1 MKNFAR
7 FAVGCSLSL
16 GAGAA
21 LADSVGGPSYPY
33 PYYPSP
39 YYTPPPVVSPVP
51 NILCPGA
58 APLINGQCVD
68 AAGFSGAALA
78 SQALSSLSQSTTQTT
93 SDKAMG
99 KVEERR
105 EQEANPRQA
114 DQSQPSARP
123 ASTFG
128 QPLQRQTAA
137 PAPREARRGP
147 TVEVRP
153 EGHAGAAAPSRTVP
167 VERTTASSRKTA
179 GGRRERLPL
188 AMQPAGGPPA
198 VTPAEMDGLPRPA
211 YPLRTLF
218 GTPVPISP
226 DSKFGVWTQGYG
238 DYEQRTAN
246 SGGYTIGGAGIPNP
260 IIPTRI
266 DARSRTTSYGLQFG
280 ADVTSRNVF
289 SPGDG
294 LITGVM
300 IGWSNA
306 DLSLQTRT
314 TSSNLL
320 LLDNGSSQLNAAYT
334 GGLAGVYATY
344 FNGAFSAD
352 FLFKADAYD
361 LGVNFSDYIAFAPN
375 SLGPGGQPIYAPAAR
390 IFPYWSSSH
399 LPVFDFNLVGN
410 LNYRIHLAPRWWVEP
425 TVGAMYTATLYD
437 WRASRVGLADGEQ
450 VRLQGGAR
458 FGVETI
464 LGATPTTLTLTGL
477 AYNDVLI
484 AGGFVG
490 SLAFNGQN
498 LLQQANQNQM
508 RGRGII
514 ALNFDHGG
522 GLSSFIQGEGR
533 GGYGLV
539 GGGGK
544 IGVRYAW

>member
-7 FAVGCSLSL
+7 FAVACSLCL

-21 LADSVGGPSYPY
+21 LADPLGPSYPSPPSY
-33 PYYPSP
+33 PSSP
-39 YYTPPPVVSPVP
+39 YYTPPPVSSPVP
-51 NILCPGA
+51 NILCPGS

-123 ASTFG
+123 TSTFG
-128 QPLQRQTAA
+128 QPSQSQTAT

-147 TVEVRP
+147 AVAIRP
-153 EGHAGAAAPSRTVP
+153 AGHVGAAAPSHTVQE
-167 VERTTASSRKTA
+167 ERAAAPRRLTA
-179 GGRRERLPL
+179 GVRRERLPL
-188 AMQPAGGPPA
+188 AAQPTAAPPA
-198 VTPAEMDGLPRPA
+198 DIDGLPRPA

-226 DSKFGVWTQGYG
+226 DSKVGIWSQGYG

-246 SGGYTIGGAGIPNP
+246 AGGYTIAGAAVPNP
-260 IIPTRI
+260 VIPVRL
-266 DARSRTTSYGLQFG
+266 DAKSRTTSYGLQFG
-280 ADVTSRNVF
+280 ADVTTRSVF

-294 LITGVM
+294 VITGLM

-306 DLSLQTRT
+306 DLVLSTRS
-314 TSSNLL
+314 TSSNFL

-352 FLFKADAYD
+352 FLFKADVYD

-375 SLGPGGQPIYAPAAR
+375 NLGPGGQPIYAPAAR
-390 IFPYWSSSH
+390 ILPYWANSQ

-410 LNYRIHLAPRWWVEP
+410 LNYRIHLDPKWWIEP

-437 WRASRVGLADGEQ
+437 WRASRVGLADGDQ

-458 FGVETI
+458 LGVETI

-498 LLQQANQNQM
+498 MLQQANQNQM

-533 GGYGLV
+533 GGNGLV